1 MSKRPKTMIAVTL
14 ALIAAIVFGVKEV
27 VFDNLLSYEHNA
39 AIVFP
44 GGYISTVTFTG
55 ELRGEPFSVEAKIR
69 CHRVFRTN
77 VVTGGL
83 IWERHTGTV
92 GFQIGPDDGLIVGL
106 PSVCPC
112 AFQKGTCE
120 ESKRNFRTDDL
131 LAAWVDD
138 VREIGAFELVAF
150 KSGYSRGIV
159 GGPGIPIRS
168 LSASVQDGKDIH
180 PAGWFSDN
188 GITTRNV
195 GYEIGPFREF
205 QYPKFKTM
213 MSRTRV
219 LLCGSVS
226 SRRFDEVSRFP
237 TLLNTINELD
247 GDSALVNIDS
257 IDGTIN
263 DRKRIQH
270 LLSRGLLH
278 GLTHKG
284 GKSFSFDERM
294 DGRLRCAFVFEGT
307 LKEY

>member
-1 MSKRPKTMIAVTL
+1 
-14 ALIAAIVFGVKEV
+14 
-27 VFDNLLSYEHNA
+27 
-39 AIVFP
+39 
-44 GGYISTVTFTG
+44 
-55 ELRGEPFSVEAKIR
+55 
-69 CHRVFRTN
+69 
-77 VVTGGL
+77 
-83 IWERHTGTV
+83 
-92 GFQIGPDDGLIVGL
+92 
-106 PSVCPC
+106 
-112 AFQKGTCE
+112 
-120 ESKRNFRTDDL
+120 
-131 LAAWVDD
+131 
-138 VREIGAFELVAF
+138 VAF

-247 GDSALVNIDS
+247 GDSALINIDS
-257 IDGTIN
+257 IDETIN

-270 LLSRGLLH
+270 FLSRGLLH